1 MTLLIRTQKTH
12 KVKSQV
18 YAGLFFILITSLPP
32 WRLSL
37 VSRNRALV
45 LAVVL
50 GLTITTAPAY
60 AATPKPTLA
69 QIEAAKKA
77 EAAKKKI
84 ADAAAKKLAAA
95 TQTLRGLTAKA
106 SAARALYVKAQKEL
120 AIATTA
126 ANAAAAHAQ
135 ETAAQVSAAHR
146 TIGKLAVNA
155 FIMGGS
161 LTDIEPILSANGP
174 QDLVDQL
181 TTLDSLGAQNTTALN
196 RFKAAEV
203 IAKAAKVQAD
213 NAKAA
218 QQAATEKVAAAKKV
232 ADDAQNEQQK
242 EVSRLQKIQ
251 DDLMKELMSARKVR
265 TTLEQQRALALLEE
279 SQANTATFTPNQ
291 AKIWPNTGFKGRST
305 IRTSQA
311 QRNVAVAFAKKQ
323 VEARKPYIWGSEG
336 PNSFDCSGL
345 VYAAYKSAGLGWPN
359 WDRLNSA
366 LYSTYT
372 MHVGLDELVPGD
384 LLFYSYKGTV
394 STIHHITIYAGGGKM
409 WEANSKGKG
418 LLYSDVHSIK
428 GLMPFGG
435 RV

>member
-1 MTLLIRTQKTH
+1 
-12 KVKSQV
+12 
-18 YAGLFFILITSLPP
+18 
-32 WRLSL
+32 
-37 VSRNRALV
+37 
-45 LAVVL
+45 
-50 GLTITTAPAY
+50 
-60 AATPKPTLA
+60 
-69 QIEAAKKA
+69 
-77 EAAKKKI
+77 
-84 ADAAAKKLAAA
+84 
-95 TQTLRGLTAKA
+95 
-106 SAARALYVKAQKEL
+106 LYVKAQKEL

-384 LLFYSYKGTV
+384 LLFYSYKGTI

>member
-1 MTLLIRTQKTH
+1 
-12 KVKSQV
+12 
-18 YAGLFFILITSLPP
+18 
-32 WRLSL
+32 